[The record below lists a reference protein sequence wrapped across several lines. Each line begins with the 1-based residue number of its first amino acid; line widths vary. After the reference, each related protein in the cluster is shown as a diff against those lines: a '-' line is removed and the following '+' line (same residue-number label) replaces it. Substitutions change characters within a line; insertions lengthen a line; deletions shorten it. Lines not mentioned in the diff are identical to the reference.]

1 MCVAVFY
8 KLWYSLKIG
17 VNSLPQKCK
26 TNVINKFYSR
36 VAMLLINK
44 AL

>member
-26 TNVINKFYSR
+26 TFNKCHKQI
-36 VAMLLINK
+36 LQ
-44 AL
+44 